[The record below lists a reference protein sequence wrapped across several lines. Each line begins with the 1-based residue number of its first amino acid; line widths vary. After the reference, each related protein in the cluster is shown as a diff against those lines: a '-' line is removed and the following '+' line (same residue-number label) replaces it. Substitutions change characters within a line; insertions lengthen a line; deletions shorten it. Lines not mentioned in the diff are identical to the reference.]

1 MKRWD
6 LFICPHNYFA
16 LLQILNA
23 FSISVFLTAI
33 TKNIQGMNMFIISL
47 LSTIIFEYF
56 FWKSTRNRPH
66 LYSMKS
72 RIFIFFLSFISS
84 FLTKKIFLI

>member
-6 LFICPHNYFA
+6 LFICPHDYFVS
-16 LLQILNA
+16 LQILNA
-23 FSISVFLTAI
+23 FSISVFLTAV
-33 TKNIQGMNMFIISL
+33 TKNIQGINIFVISL

-56 FWKSTRNRPH
+56 FWKATRNKSH

-72 RIFIFFLSFISS
+72 RVFIFFLSFISS